1 MNDNKILKVEKLKKY
16 FPLKTGILGR
26 TVNYVKAVDSVDLDV
41 SGGQTLGLVGE
52 SGCGKTTLGK
62 TIIKLTEPTDGKI
75 FFNNTDIT
83 ALNPSQMRPI
93 RRQMQM
99 IFQNPYGSL
108 NPKMNIESIIS
119 EGMIIH
125 GIAGPGERR
134 EMAAQLL
141 KEVGLSE
148 TALKKYPHEFSGGQR
163 QRIAIARVLA
173 VKPGFVV
180 CDEPVSALD
189 VSVQA
194 QIVNLLRSLQ
204 KEYDLTYLFISHD
217 LRIVRQISD
226 RVSVMYLGKIVE
238 NADSDRIYQ
247 NPLHPYTKVLIASVP
262 DVMRRK
268 KFEKYEVKG
277 DVPSPIDPPSGCS
290 FHPRCPL
297 AGDICR
303 KEEPRLIEKESGH
316 FVSCHMV

>member
-173 VKPGFVV
+173 VKPSFVV

-290 FHPRCPL
+290 FQPRCPL